1 MNTLTIWR
9 TYFKSLLTPE
19 TEFLLPYPHDNT
31 TNTACECEVNL
42 DGCTVSPSQD
52 EGPKVL
58 PAVSQK
64 VTVSK
69 VLKSLNTLY
78 LN

>member
-1 MNTLTIWR
+1 M
-9 TYFKSLLTPE
+9 
-19 TEFLLPYPHDNT
+19 
-31 TNTACECEVNL
+31 
-42 DGCTVSPSQD
+42 SPSQD